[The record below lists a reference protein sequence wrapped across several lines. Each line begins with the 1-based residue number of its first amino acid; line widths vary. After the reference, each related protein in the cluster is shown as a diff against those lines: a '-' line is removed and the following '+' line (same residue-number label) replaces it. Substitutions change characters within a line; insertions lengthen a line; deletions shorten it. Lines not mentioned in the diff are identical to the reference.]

1 MTAAA
6 MTAPIASVTV
16 LEDRAAVTRRGCVR
30 VAAGQHRVVIERV
43 SPVLVDKTLTASATG
58 ARVLDVRCE
67 RYLAPW
73 RDPAAD
79 AAEPVA
85 ALRAERVR
93 LEAERDAALARR
105 DAAVAEIAAVA
116 ELHAAALRDLALA
129 AARGATA
136 PGAGEALAALDGHA
150 AAARERRVVA
160 ELAAEEVF
168 AALARLDER
177 IEQAEDEV
185 GEQAARLVIDLV
197 VEAGAEAGAG
207 AEPGAELDAQIDV
220 ELAIGYVVPGAAWRP
235 YHRAV
240 LVRSGDAATVE
251 WQTTACVWQA
261 TAEDWRDVEL
271 VFSLERPSL
280 GVEPPDLTDDE
291 VTARR
296 RPDTIAVEARDHEL
310 QTTGL
315 GGDAPAG
322 GEAQVPGID
331 DGGLGVAL
339 TAARATVV
347 ADGAPHRVP
356 VGGFTAPARIDRVAI
371 PLRSPWVHVRARLT
385 NTGAAPLLAGPVDL
399 VMSSGYV
406 GRTEIGFIAPGEKLQ
421 LGFGPQAD
429 VRIHRTETSE
439 RDDAGLLGGW
449 NVQTVRIAVR
459 LSNLGSAPREI
470 VVTERVPISEV
481 EQVEVKASAPDAYL
495 LGAGDPPGGEQVA
508 QVTAR
513 AIDDRGLV
521 TWSVELP
528 PLGRR
533 AVTLEYR
540 IRSQR
545 GVAGV

>member
-1 MTAAA
+1 

-16 LEDRAAVTRRGCVR
+16 LEDRASVTRRGRVR
-30 VAAGQHRVVIERV
+30 IAAGQHRVVIERV

-73 RDPAAD
+73 RDPAAG
-79 AAEPVA
+79 ATEPAA
-85 ALRAERVR
+85 ALRTERVR
-93 LEAERDAALARR
+93 LEAERDRALARR
-105 DAAVAEIAAVA
+105 DAAAAEVAAVA
-116 ELHAAALRDLALA
+116 ELQAAALRDLAIA

-136 PGAGEALAALDGHA
+136 PGAGDALAALDGHT
-150 AAARERRVVA
+150 AAARERRVLA
-160 ELAAEEVF
+160 ELAADEVRG
-168 AALARLDER
+168 ALARLDER
-177 IEQAEDEV
+177 IEQAEHEA

-197 VEAGAEAGAG
+197 AGAG
-207 AEPGAELDAQIDV
+207 RPGEPDRQAEGHIDV
-220 ELAIGYVVPGAAWRP
+220 ELAIGYLVPGAAWRP

-240 LVRSGDAATVE
+240 LVRSGEAATLE

-280 GVEPPDLTDDE
+280 GVAPPDLTDDE

-322 GEAQVPGID
+322 AEAQVPGID

-356 VGGFTAPARIDRVAI
+356 VSGFTSSAWVDLIAI

-429 VRIHRTETSE
+429 VRVHRTETSE

-459 LSNLGSAPREI
+459 LSNLGSAAREI
-470 VVTERVPISEV
+470 VVTERIPISEV

-495 LGAGDPPGGEQVA
+495 LGAGDRPGGEQVA

-533 AVTLEYR
+533 AVALEYR

>member
-1 MTAAA
+1 VTAATA

-16 LEDRAAVTRRGCVR
+16 LEDRAAVTRRGR
-30 VAAGQHRVVIERV
+30 VQVAPGQHRVVIERV
-43 SPVLVDKTLTASATG
+43 SSVLVDKTLTASATG

-73 RDPAAD
+73 RDPAAG
-79 AAEPVA
+79 ATEPAA
-85 ALRAERVR
+85 ALRDERIR
-93 LEAERDAALARR
+93 LEAERDAAIARR
-105 DAAVAEIAAVA
+105 DAAAAEVAAVA
-116 ELHAAALRDLALA
+116 ELAVAALRDLAIA

-136 PGAGEALAALDGHA
+136 PTAGEALAALDGHA
-150 AAARERRVVA
+150 AAA
-160 ELAAEEVF
+160 LAAEELRG
-168 AALARLDER
+168 ALARLDAR
-177 IEQAEDEV
+177 IAQAEAEA
-185 GEQAARLVIDLV
+185 GEQAARLVIDL
-197 VEAGAEAGAG
+197 AAEAA
-207 AEPGAELDAQIDV
+207 AEVA
-220 ELAIGYVVPGAAWRP
+220 LAVGYVVPGAAWRP

-240 LVRSGDAATVE
+240 LVRGADAAATVE

-280 GVEPPDLTDDE
+280 GIAPPGFTDDE
-291 VTARR
+291 LAARR

-315 GGDAPAG
+315 GGEAPAG
-322 GEAQVPGID
+322 AEGGQVPGID

-356 VGGFTAPARIDRVAI
+356 VGGFTSAARIELIAI
-371 PLRSPWVHVRARLT
+371 PLRSPWVHVRARLV
-385 NTGAAPLLAGPVDL
+385 NAGAAPLLAGPVDL

-406 GRTEIGFIAPGEKLQ
+406 GRAEIGFVAANEKLY

-429 VRIHRTETSE
+429 VRAHRTEITE

-449 NVQTVRIAVR
+449 NVQTVRVAVR
-459 LSNLGSAPREI
+459 LSNLGGVPREI
-470 VVTERVPISEV
+470 VVTERIPVSEV

-495 LGAGDPPGGEQVA
+495 LGAGDLPAGEEVT